1 MTDNACLLK
10 VRKSLSRWRTGAS
23 LTRVAGWRGEG
34 GTGNMVTTPT
44 QTNWQLP
51 LWRSGCCL
59 CPVISPVAA
68 SVDSFLTA
76 HYISCQ
82 WRRAVVMNES
92 ENGISKCWF
101 DHIKRHRGGGEWCRE
116 VTHKMKTNQRQS
128 QLTNHFR
135 AKGGYVILII
145 SALATLFFIWVVV
158 LLYVCYQKKWHT
170 RWFSLLLARQHM
182 YIYCMIF

>member
-44 QTNWQLP
+44 LTNWQLP
-51 LWRSGCCL
+51 LWRSRCCL

-101 DHIKRHRGGGEWCRE
+101 DHIKQHRGGGEWCSE
-116 VTHKMKTNQRQS
+116 VTLKWKPTNVRINKPFQS
-128 QLTNHFR
+128 QGRLRDPHHLRPGNTLLHLGRGPALCLLSKEVAHEVNFITFSK
-135 AKGGYVILII
+135 ATYV
-145 SALATLFFIWVVV
+145 VG
-158 LLYVCYQKKWHT
+158 
-170 RWFSLLLARQHM
+170 
-182 YIYCMIF
+182 